1 VLIAFRRVRAY
12 VEERFSFDDIASE
25 EPSPNDDRA
34 QLSQDAVGRYF
45 DSLDETHTMEQHTT
59 VTFGDELAAALAPC
73 HPHETPTEKNED
85 GVEDEEVDTSVY
97 RDFIIG
103 TPAYSWLVA
112 TLQREASL
120 TRATPDLMEDIRNT
134 IFAALPSKR
143 KVSRKAPSPEYKA
156 TFCLEWD
163 PLSFVKEQR
172 YTESPEVALER
183 AITLTGSVN
192 DAQAVTTRE
201 YLSQTWPATGIQVMR
216 LVTGVAGNEI
226 GHHITSKFTAF
237 TLVCRS
243 ILIFILL

>member
-1 VLIAFRRVRAY
+1 L
-12 VEERFSFDDIASE
+12 
-25 EPSPNDDRA
+25 PNDDRA

-45 DSLDETHTMEQHTT
+45 NSLDETHTMEQHTT
-59 VTFGDELAAALAPC
+59 VTFGDELAATLAPC

-85 GVEDEEVDTSVY
+85 GVEDEDEFEGDVPGDSINTLKADTSVY
-97 RDFIIG
+97 RDFIVG

-120 TRATPDLMEDIRNT
+120 KRATPDLMEDIRNN

-143 KVSRKAPSPEYKA
+143 KVSRKAASPEYKA
-156 TFCLEWD
+156 TFCLEWE

-183 AITLTGSVN
+183 AITLTGYVN

-216 LVTGVAGNEI
+216 LVTDVTGNEI